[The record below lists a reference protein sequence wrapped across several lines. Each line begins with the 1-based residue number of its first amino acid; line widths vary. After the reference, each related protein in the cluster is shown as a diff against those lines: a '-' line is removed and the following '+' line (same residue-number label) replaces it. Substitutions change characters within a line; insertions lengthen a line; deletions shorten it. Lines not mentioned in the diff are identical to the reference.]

1 MLKNKV
7 LVGGCF
13 DVLHLGHIRF
23 LKKAKSLGNYLV
35 VLLESDENIKKLKGV
50 NRPFHNIRERR
61 EVLESLKYI
70 DEVVILPKHVNDK
83 TYDNLIKK
91 IKPNVIATT
100 EGDLLINKKREQAKS
115 VGAKL
120 KIIKKYKSHS
130 SSKIVDLLGF

>member
-1 MLKNKV
+1 MLENKV

-50 NRPFHNIRERR
+50 NRPFHNIKERR
-61 EVLESLKYI
+61 EVLESIKHI
-70 DEVVILPKHVNDK
+70 DKVIVLPKHVNDK

-91 IKPNVIATT
+91 IRPDVIATT

-130 SSKIVDLLGF
+130 SSKIADLLGF

>member
-130 SSKIVDLLGF
+130 SSKIADLLGF

>member
-1 MLKNKV
+1 MSQSKII
-7 LVGGCF
+7 VGGCF
-13 DVLHLGHIRF
+13 DIVHIGHVKF
-23 LKKAKSLGNYLV
+23 LKRAKSFGNYLI
-35 VLLESDENIKKLKGV
+35 VLLESDENIKKLKGG
-50 NRPFHNIRERR
+50 NRPFHNIRERK
-61 EVLESLKYI
+61 EVLESLKSI

-83 TYDNLIKK
+83 TYDNLVKK

-130 SSKIVDLLGF
+130 SSKIADLLGF